1 MTHKT
6 LLTIIISVCII
17 QIATA
22 NIYSRKF
29 NSDNGLPDNNVR
41 VVAQDKKGFM
51 WFGTPDG
58 LYRFDGYFYTTY
70 KHTPT
75 GHTSQLRDNHITAL
89 RMWNDNMMVIRMR
102 GNIYAIFSTVTN
114 SFIELPID
122 RKEFNKFD
130 IKNND
135 LWLWSSTNGCS
146 KVSLRD
152 GKLHCTNY
160 SQEEGNISSNNIR
173 FIDVDSYGN
182 IWAAT
187 ENALYKYNNEKDCFS
202 KAFSRGAVSMVE
214 ANNMLFF
221 VCKDG
226 SILINDKT
234 VRQYATVAN
243 CHSDIRQATVAGDRL
258 ILLSEG
264 TTMEYCL
271 KTNKSSVCK
280 DIQAPG
286 GSIISDNLGNN
297 AIIDT
302 KGWLWFLGN
311 KGKKIVMLK
320 VYNETLMRKIPSPK
334 YKIITSLKDSII
346 WVSTNGNGITQYDIR
361 KGQEKHIGAS
371 NRYDSPISTDY
382 ILDICLDK
390 DGNLW
395 VADEFHGV
403 ACLTMPRHHIDNIQ
417 INPQQPRS
425 HDNQINILKN
435 IGGEHASV
443 LISNTNGDLFIA
455 PVDNLKMMRK
465 ERSGIDARTACL
477 DSDGKLWIGTR
488 QQGINVEDKW
498 LRNDRSD
505 SCSISADNIR
515 FLMCDN
521 IGQMWIATEYENVD
535 IATRGSNG
543 TFKVRHLP
551 LREGRVIMQSRDGD
565 IWIGT
570 SRGLFKTDYEG
581 SRIEKITFSNEGIK
595 YMNVNCLYED
605 SKERL
610 WVGTMGHG
618 VYYAS
623 INNKDAKWEKLAG
636 VISNEVQSITEDDGG
651 NVWIGTKKGMTC
663 YNHDKGKISYWYD
676 NNEMLHNYYVENCV
690 SALGNGKLAFG
701 THSGIVVYETNALRS
716 GDEKKRDIYITEILV
731 NGNVDIGHTDKEGR
745 WILAHDENSLNVR
758 WSVFD
763 YTAGSGVRYSYM
775 LENYDHGWSEPSEY
789 SFAVYKNLP
798 PGKYALRIRA
808 YDNSSAEADEVRTEI
823 VIRHAW
829 WQTGWAVA
837 VYLFIALLI
846 GYIVVRQVKTVYELR
861 RRVSIERELTEYKLK
876 FFTNISHEFRTPL
889 TIIRGAMDRIRA
901 VGDSVPGNMKQPL
914 SNMGRSVDRMMRLVN
929 QLMEFRRMQS
939 GKLTLKVEET
949 EVVEFIRNIGMS
961 FLDVAERKNISY
973 TFLPKTK
980 THNAMVDR
988 SHLDK
993 IVYNLLSNA
1002 FKYTPSGGN
1011 VKMRMWVAIKN
1022 HNGRETEMMTVSVED
1037 TGVGIDK
1044 KKQHELYERFMNS
1057 SFANDSVGIGL
1068 NLTKELVTT
1077 HKGHISFKENKP
1089 QGSIFTLEVPI
1100 SREAYDAEDIITHP
1114 SITESPSVFITPT
1127 EYKEMGG
1134 VPMNNIT
1141 ILVVEDDADIS
1152 NFLKNELGK
1161 YFIIRTAADGNEAL
1175 TMIESEKP
1183 EIVVTDLMMPG
1194 MNGMQLAQRL
1204 KQDRSTAEIPVV
1216 LLTAENDDTQR
1227 VKAADNGVDAYITK
1241 PFDMRLLIAT
1251 CKSLLKKKLAL
1262 AHHLEMNAD
1271 SSMSA
1276 EGEQN
1281 LQQTTYHSIITSE
1294 ADKKFLN
1301 MLNNYITQHL
1311 SDEQLNVDMLAQ
1323 KMEYSRTLFYKK
1335 VKELL
1340 GVSPADYIR
1349 RRRME
1354 KAADLLQNEK
1364 LSIKEVASRVGIC
1377 DAHYFTK
1384 LFKSHYGITPKKYQK
1399 DF

>member
-202 KAFSRGAVSMVE
+202 KAFSRSAVSMVE

-498 LRNDRSD
+498 IRNDRSD

-676 NNEMLHNYYVENCV
+676 NNEMLHNYYVENSV

-716 GDEKKRDIYITEILV
+716 GEEKKRDIYITEILV

-745 WILAHDENSLNVR
+745 RILAHDENSLNVR

-889 TIIRGAMDRIRA
+889 TIIRGAMDRIRD

-1022 HNGRETEMMTVSVED
+1022 HNGIETEMMTVSVED
-1037 TGVGIDK
+1037 TGVGIDRE
-1044 KKQHELYERFMNS
+1044 KQGKLFERFAGS
-1057 SFANDSVGIGL
+1057 GLTNDSIGIGL
-1068 NLTKELVTT
+1068 NLTKELVIT
-1077 HKGHISFKENKP
+1077 HKGHIEFRENAP
-1089 QGSIFTLEVPI
+1089 HG
-1100 SREAYDAEDIITHP
+1100 
-1114 SITESPSVFITPT
+1114 SVFTVEIPVDRDMYSEEERKTHNGKSHIIAIDGYSST
-1127 EYKEMGG
+1127 EQVYQEIAPL
-1134 VPMNNIT
+1134 PMNNKT
-1141 ILVVEDDADIS
+1141 VVVVEDDSDVS
-1152 NFLKNELGK
+1152 RFLKNSLESF
-1161 YFIIRTAADGNEAL
+1161 FIVKTATDGNEAL
-1175 TMIESEKP
+1175 GVIEETLPDLIIS
-1183 EIVVTDLMMPG
+1183 DLMMPVMDG
-1194 MNGMQLAQRL
+1194 LQLARRL
-1204 KQDRSTAEIPVV
+1204 KGEKRTARVPIIM
-1216 LLTAENDDTQR
+1216 LT
-1227 VKAADNGVDAYITK
+1227 AADNDEKKIKAAGYGIDAYITK

-1251 CKSLLKKKLAL
+1251 CKRVMEKNETF
-1262 AHHLEMNAD
+1262 H
-1271 SSMSA
+1271 SM
-1276 EGEQN
+1276 GEVQDVKFDETSN
-1281 LQQTTYHSIITSE
+1281 YKPTANIIITGE
-1294 ADKKFLN
+1294 ADKRFLE
-1301 MLNNYITQHL
+1301 MLNTYVTTHLADTQL
-1311 SDEQLNVDMLAQ
+1311 TADSLAE
-1323 KMEYSRTLFYKK
+1323 KIGYSRTMFFRK
-1335 VKELL
+1335 VKELT
-1340 GVSPADYIR
+1340 GTSPADYIR
-1349 RRRME
+1349 KRRME
-1354 KAADLLQNEK
+1354 KAA
-1364 LSIKEVASRVGIC
+1364 EVLRTERITVAETAYKVGIS
-1377 DAHYFTK
+1377 DPHYFTK
-1384 LFKSHYGITPKKYQK
+1384 LFKAHFGITPKKYQG
-1399 DF
+1399 